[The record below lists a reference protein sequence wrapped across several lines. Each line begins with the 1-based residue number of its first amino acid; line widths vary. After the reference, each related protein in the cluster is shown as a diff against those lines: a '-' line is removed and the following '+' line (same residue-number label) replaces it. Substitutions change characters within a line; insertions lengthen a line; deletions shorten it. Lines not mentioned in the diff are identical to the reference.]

1 MGILFQ
7 VAILLFIYFNVFF
20 VLSVIK
26 KDNSLVDIGWG
37 FGFALAVLYTLY
49 QSSVS
54 GTALLLAIMIT
65 VWGGRLGFH
74 ILARKIGKP
83 EDFRYQK
90 WREEW
95 KNFYLRSYFQIYILQ
110 GVLLFLIVFPAVKA
124 IKVSTGFLG
133 TIGYLGLL
141 VWLIGFFFEVVG
153 DWQLKKFLAN
163 ENNKGEIMQS
173 GLWKYT
179 RHPNYFGEATMWW
192 GIFLIALD
200 SGVGIISI
208 ISPITIT
215 YLLLYVSGVPLLEK
229 HFENDPKFQKYA
241 KKTNKFIPWFPKK
254 Q

>member
-1 MGILFQ
+1 MNILFQ
-7 VAILLFIYFNVFF
+7 LAILLFIYFNIFF
-20 VLSVIK
+20 ILSVIK

-49 QSSVS
+49 QSSFS
-54 GTALLLAIMIT
+54 GVGLLLTIIIT
-65 VWGGRLGFH
+65 TWGGRLGLH

-90 WREEW
+90 WRKEW
-95 KNFYLRSYFQIYILQ
+95 KNFYLRSYFQIYMLQ
-110 GVLLFLIVFPAVKA
+110 GILLFIIVFPAVKT
-124 IKVSTGFLG
+124 INKGVGFLG
-133 TIGYLGLL
+133 ILGYLGLF

-153 DWQLKKFLAN
+153 DWQLKKFLEN
-163 ENNKGEIMQS
+163 EKNKGEIMQS

-192 GIFLIALD
+192 GIFLIVLD
-200 SGVGIISI
+200 SGGSIISI

-229 HFENDPKFQKYA
+229 HFADNPKFQEYA
-241 KKTNKFIPWFPKK
+241 EKTNKFVPWFPEK
-254 Q
+254 